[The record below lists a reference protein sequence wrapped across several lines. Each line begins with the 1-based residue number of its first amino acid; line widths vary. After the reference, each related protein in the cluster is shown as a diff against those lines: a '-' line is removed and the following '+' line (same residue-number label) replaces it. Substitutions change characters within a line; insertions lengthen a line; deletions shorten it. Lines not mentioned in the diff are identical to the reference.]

1 MSEQVDSDF
10 IVKNLFTQNVIVE
23 DQDGNMGQL
32 LEVDAYLV
40 GGTRINAYF
49 PEALLPG
56 LMQAIALTWQNH
68 FPDTGMQSAE
78 IDHNQLQQLLDEQ
91 SEGDDRNE

>member
-1 MSEQVDSDF
+1 MSEQVEHDF
-10 IVKNLFTQNVIVE
+10 IVKNLFSQNVIIE
-23 DQDGNMGQL
+23 DQDGNLGQL

-40 GGTRINAYF
+40 GGTRVNVYF

-68 FPDTGMQSAE
+68 FPDTGMKSAE
-78 IDHNQLQQLLDEQ
+78 IDTDQLQQLLDEQ
-91 SEGDDRNE
+91 SEGDDDNE